1 MTYTD
6 LTQNLNAMNLLWAFD
21 LKPDIDTNGNPIPMD
36 TFAYTKVGIFL
47 NN

>member
-21 LKPDIDTNGNPIPMD
+21 FKPDIDTNGNPIPVD
-36 TFAYTKVGIFL
+36 IFAYRNVGIFSE
-47 NN
+47 